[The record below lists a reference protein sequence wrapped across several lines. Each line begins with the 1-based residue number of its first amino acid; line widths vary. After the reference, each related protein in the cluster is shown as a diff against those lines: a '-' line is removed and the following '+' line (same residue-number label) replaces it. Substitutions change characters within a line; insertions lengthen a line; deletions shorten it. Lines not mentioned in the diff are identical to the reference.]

1 MGEVAM
7 RKGADGADTAQKESG
22 SGKNSAPKSGSVGLT
37 WKKENEGCG
46 PAGHR
51 EIGEGGDHAGAGSAT
66 EAQFQPP

>member
-1 MGEVAM
+1 MGKVAM
-7 RKGADGADTAQKESG
+7 RKGADGADPAQKERG

-37 WKKENEGCG
+37 WKKENEGRG
-46 PAGHR
+46 PTGHR